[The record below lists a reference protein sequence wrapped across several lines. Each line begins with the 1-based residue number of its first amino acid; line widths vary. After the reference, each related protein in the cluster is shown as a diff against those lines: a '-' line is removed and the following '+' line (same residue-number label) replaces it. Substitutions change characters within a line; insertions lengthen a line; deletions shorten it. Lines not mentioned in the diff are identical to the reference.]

1 MGMPHPFHCP
11 FLSFSYEA
19 PSPCPNPWIMT
30 ILVEQKKPVIEVQ
43 KAYFYDMETLDK
55 SSSSLSLNFSICQM
69 GMVPQQRAT

>member
-1 MGMPHPFHCP
+1 MPKPLDHDN
-11 FLSFSYEA
+11 LSVA
-19 PSPCPNPWIMT
+19 
-30 ILVEQKKPVIEVQ
+30 KKASIEVQ